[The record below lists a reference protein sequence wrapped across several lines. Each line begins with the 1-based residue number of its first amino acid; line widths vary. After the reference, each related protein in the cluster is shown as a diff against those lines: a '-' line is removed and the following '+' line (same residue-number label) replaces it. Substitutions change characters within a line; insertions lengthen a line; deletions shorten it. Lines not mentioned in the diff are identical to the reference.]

1 LKTAQL
7 DITTQVKQVYWQL
20 TYLYSKQKLY
30 LWQDSL
36 YTGFQRA
43 AELRLKT
50 GETNKLEMITAR
62 SQSMEVRNQLQQ
74 VMADVHIFSQKLQTL
89 MNSASAI
96 LPADT
101 LLKRAGVLL
110 LSDSGVLS
118 ANPQLGYSKHQME
131 VSRLE
136 KKLEQSKL
144 LPDIS
149 IGYYSQTIQGEQ
161 TANGTPRA
169 FGPGDRFTG
178 IQAGIAIPLWFAPNA
193 AKIKAAKLKEQQS
206 KINAENEINLL
217 KGSYNSLLGEY
228 VKFSNSL
235 NYYENQA
242 VPEADLIIDQATKSY
257 KAGAIDYLDYIQSLS
272 RALTIRQNYLDVL
285 NNYNQT
291 IISIDYITG
300 KTI

>member
-1 LKTAQL
+1 
-7 DITTQVKQVYWQL
+7 
-20 TYLYSKQKLY
+20 
-30 LWQDSL
+30 
-36 YTGFQRA
+36 
-43 AELRLKT
+43 
-50 GETNKLEMITAR
+50 
-62 SQSMEVRNQLQQ
+62 
-74 VMADVHIFSQKLQTL
+74 
-89 MNSASAI
+89 MNSALAI

-110 LSDSGVLS
+110 LSDSVVLS
-118 ANPQLGYSKHQME
+118 ANPQLSYSKHQME
-131 VSRLE
+131 ISRLE
-136 KKLEQSKL
+136 KRLEQSKL

-161 TANGTPRA
+161 TVNGVPRT
-169 FGPGDRFTG
+169 FGAGDRFTG
-178 IQAGIAIPLWFAPNA
+178 IQAGIAVPLWFAPNA
-193 AKIKAAKLKEQQS
+193 AKIKAAKLKEQLA
-206 KINAENEINLL
+206 KTNAENETNML
-217 KGSYNSLLGEY
+217 KGNYNSLLGEY
-228 VKFSNSL
+228 AKFSNSL

-242 VPEADLIIDQATKSY
+242 VPEADLIIDQASKSY